1 METSFVPTLLL
12 KFIHHFFSLPFATCS
27 LSILFSHFP
36 PPNQFQQR
44 SFIWLLSWPLCS
56 GRFFLSSVD
65 LKSSHL
71 ILFSDSFGLS
81 NLPAMAISSF
91 SKLRSLLPSWLCCL
105 GALPSYL
112 NTSLLPTDIS
122 LFHHQGWTLLMAR
135 ISVFCSPS
143 LACLSLCSIFLS
155 NLISTF
161 SISKSPSLHVAF
173 LSLPD
178 LHNPMPHQIL
188 MHICQSPHL
197 L

>member
-12 KFIHHFFSLPFATCS
+12 QFIHHFFSLPFTTCS

-36 PPNQFQQR
+36 PPNPFQQR

-56 GRFFLSSVD
+56 GRFFIISRPE
-65 LKSSHL
+65 
-71 ILFSDSFGLS
+71 IITFNFSDSFGLS

-122 LFHHQGWTLLMAR
+122 LFHHQGRTLLMAR

-161 SISKSPSLHVAF
+161 SKSKSPSLHVAF
-173 LSLPD
+173 L
-178 LHNPMPHQIL
+178 
-188 MHICQSPHL
+188 
-197 L
+197 